1 MKNIKKICGAKSPT
15 DFIDSSRPFLEC
27 AGISGDQVKEF
38 SDTVF
43 ETFHDFK
50 PSSDIWRREYSITI
64 LHMLRNSSGLV
75 KDLLS
80 AIVVVS
86 PDSMTVERSVSTYN
100 ILYSKLRSSTNQN
113 TMRSSLLIAWNGVA
127 TSKFDPRPAIG
138 RIFKKKIVMIQ
149 DQLLKSI
156 KIENLLL
163 NFFDIVLL

>member
-1 MKNIKKICGAKSPT
+1 M
-15 DFIDSSRPFLEC
+15 
-27 AGISGDQVKEF
+27 KEF

-50 PSSDIWRREYSITI
+50 PSSDILRKDYSIKI

-86 PDSMTVERSVSTYN
+86 PDSMMVERSVSTYN
-100 ILYSKLRSSTNQN
+100 ILYSKVRSSTNQN
-113 TMRSSLLIAWNGVA
+113 TMRSRLLIAWNGVA

-138 RIFKKKIVMIQ
+138 RFLSKKR
-149 DQLLKSI
+149 SS
-156 KIENLLL
+156 
-163 NFFDIVLL
+163 